1 MSVEKALI
9 ARARPHM
16 LEARAR
22 AVFDREV
29 SKGCTPDI
37 TAIPVALEPCFA
49 PINQS
54 RNLLSERGGANFIVE
69 PLPQLNDM
77 VRLQIWLSPDQP
89 FSWLNSEL
97 FIKQLR
103 SVSYRVGFEIVGNRE
118 KILIRFLVHLIDLPI
133 IQTAFRGQF
142 ELCELSNDPS
152 APFNGLSR
160 ESWRDIVF
168 MDCYPPPPYSELLT
182 RPDELNVST
191 YRSLI
196 ASLMVIEPPATGI
209 FQALLQPVSHGHN
222 WHQNVQVL
230 LDLEYTYKLVSGIQ
244 VPQRYLQQAPSG
256 DLRQMAWEVETKAHN
271 DKPFFAIAIR
281 LAIVSAGQSGP
292 AHLKALAT
300 FVNLFQHG
308 GCPLRFV
315 TEKDYEKVVPGENI
329 RNMFVLGSSHR
340 PGFLVNSSELVGFVH
355 IPPATILEN
364 RLPPLSLL
372 ETVPVKNE
380 DLQSGTPLGICEYAG
395 AKYPVCIPAGLRSRS
410 THIIGRPGHA
420 KSTTMA
426 RMILDDI
433 DKGMGVAVID
443 PHGDLV
449 ESLLCTIKKEH
460 VERTIFFDPGN
471 SDFVPLWNPLKR
483 NRGQDVSRTADDLV
497 GAFKSVVTGWGDRME
512 HLLRH
517 GLFALLQLSDS
528 SLLDLSDLLRHK
540 TDHSNRIRKKILG
553 VVDNRTA
560 YQFWKND
567 FDRYTNEAL
576 GPPKHKLSKLLV
588 SGTVSLML
596 SQPENRIDLRQ
607 IMDEGMVLLVNLST
621 IGSEVRE
628 ILGCFILSLFHLSAL
643 GRSEIAMENR
653 KQFHIYADEAHRFL
667 TDALEDLIAET
678 RKFGVSLTL
687 AHHYLSQFKT
697 KQADALSSVA
707 TTIIMNVDAKDA
719 RHLTKDLQKLVHFE
733 DLINLKVGEAVARI
747 GTDIVRLKTHGPLE
761 IPEHH
766 FKDEIIKRSLELYY
780 KPVSEVRELV
790 RHKDRPGKRPF
801 TTLPAASPE
810 MPDTFDYDEF

>member
-1 MSVEKALI
+1 MSVEKAII

-16 LEARAR
+16 LAARTK

-29 SKGCTPDI
+29 SKGCTPEI
-37 TAIPVALEPCFA
+37 AAIPVALEPRFA
-49 PINQS
+49 PINQP
-54 RNLLSERGGANFIVE
+54 RKLLSEKDGADFIIE
-69 PLPQLNDM
+69 PQPQFRDL
-77 VRLQIWLSPDQP
+77 VRLQLWLSPEQP

-103 SVSYRVGFEIVGNRE
+103 SVSHRVGFEIVGNRE
-118 KILIRFLVHLIDLPI
+118 KILMRFLVHLIDLPI

-142 ELCELSNDPS
+142 EQCELSSNPNNH
-152 APFNGLSR
+152 FKGLTR
-160 ESWRDIVF
+160 DSWRDILFV
-168 MDCYPPPPYSELLT
+168 DCFPPPPYSQLLT

-191 YRSLI
+191 YHALI
-196 ASLMVIEPPATGI
+196 AALMDIEPPATGF
-209 FQALLQPVSHGHN
+209 FQALIQPVNRMHN

-230 LDLEYTYKLVSGIQ
+230 LDLEYTFKLVSGIQ
-244 VPQRYLQQAPSG
+244 IPQRYLQQAPSG

-271 DKPFFAIAIR
+271 DKPFFSIAIR
-281 LAIVSAGQSGP
+281 LGVVSAGQSGP
-292 AHLKALAT
+292 VHLKALST

-308 GCPLRFV
+308 GCPLNFV
-315 TEKDYEKVVPGENI
+315 TEKDYKKVLSEKNI
-329 RNMFVLGSSHR
+329 RNMFILGGTHR

-355 IPPATILEN
+355 IPPAAILEH
-364 RLPPLSLL
+364 RLPPIALL
-372 ETVPVKNE
+372 ETLPVKNE
-380 DLQSGTPLGICEYAG
+380 LLHSGTPVGICEYAG
-395 AKYPVCIPAGLRSRS
+395 TEFPVCIPAELRSRS

-426 RMILDDI
+426 HMILDDI

-449 ESLLCTIKKEH
+449 ESLLCMIKKEH
-460 VERTIFFDPGN
+460 VEKTIYFDPGHQ
-471 SDFVPLWNPLKR
+471 DYVPLWNPLKR
-483 NRGQDVSRTADDLV
+483 SRGQDVSRTADDIV
-497 GAFKSVVTGWGDRME
+497 GAIKSVVTGWGDRME

-517 GLFALLQLSDS
+517 GLFALLQLPGST
-528 SLLDLSDLLRHK
+528 LLDLSDLLRRK
-540 TDHSNRIRKKILG
+540 TDNSNRIRKKILG

-560 YQFWKND
+560 HQFWEND
-567 FDRYTNEAL
+567 FDRYSNEAL
-576 GPPKHKLSKLLV
+576 DPPKHKLSKLLV

-596 SQPENRIDLRQ
+596 SQPENRIELRK

-643 GRSEIAMENR
+643 GRSETAMENR

-667 TDALEDLIAET
+667 TEALEDLIAET

-733 DLINLKVGEAVARI
+733 DLINLKVGDAVARI
-747 GTDIVRLKTHGPLE
+747 GTDVVRLKTHGPLK
-761 IPEHH
+761 IPEQH
-766 FKDEIIKRSLELYY
+766 FKNEIIKQSLKRYY
-780 KPVSEVRELV
+780 KPVSKVRELIQN
-790 RHKDRPGKRPF
+790 KDRRGKRPF
-801 TTLPAASPE
+801 STLTAASHKKPE
-810 MPDTFDYDEF
+810 TFVYDEF